1 MKILYEDAVML
12 AAVKPQG
19 MPAQA
24 DKTGDLDLLSALEE
38 YTGQPL
44 GLLHRLDRP
53 VGGVMLF
60 AKEKRAEAFLAKE
73 IQEHR
78 LKKAY
83 LTVLCG
89 RLPAAEGGLEDYL
102 LKNARTNL
110 SEVVSK
116 ERKGAKRAALRYR
129 RLAEEETEQGV
140 LTLAEIELE
149 TGRHHQIRVQTAHA
163 GVPIWGDKKYNKG
176 FPKRGK
182 TEIAALVLPLGGHPS
197 RYETAVFLY
206 RQARRGAVFTF
217 FGRINGIVRS
227 ILCNFQ

>member
-60 AKEKRAEAFLAKE
+60 AKEKRTEAFLAKE

-129 RLAEEETEQGV
+129 RLAERETEQGV

-176 FPKRGK
+176 FRSAAKRRLRSGLTAWRASIPIRNSRFPLPPSPKGSCF
-182 TEIAALVLPLGGHPS
+182 H
-197 RYETAVFLY
+197 
-206 RQARRGAVFTF
+206 F
-217 FGRINGIVRS
+217 FRKN
-227 ILCNFQ
+227 